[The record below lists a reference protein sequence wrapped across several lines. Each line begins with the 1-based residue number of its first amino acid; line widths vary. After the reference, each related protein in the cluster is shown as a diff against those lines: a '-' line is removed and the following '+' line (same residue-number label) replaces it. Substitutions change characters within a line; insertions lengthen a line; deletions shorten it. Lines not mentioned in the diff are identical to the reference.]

1 MSEIQNN
8 VEHFLKVQG
17 KSKRDLAKA
26 LKIRENS
33 INRTLK
39 NPGIKLSK
47 IDIIADFFGVSRIE
61 ILSNQN
67 LIKEPDDE
75 FQRLNPYDTTNQL
88 TISNL
93 ADTVN
98 RNSKII
104 ENLVQIIAEKI
115 PDKKE

>member
-1 MSEIQNN
+1 MTEFQNN
-8 VEHFLKVQG
+8 VENLLKEQG
-17 KSKRDLAKA
+17 KTKRDLAKK
-26 LKIRENS
+26 LGIKENS

-39 NPGIKLSK
+39 NPGIGLSK
-47 IDIIADFFGVSRIE
+47 IDMIAEFLEVDRIVL
-61 ILSNQN
+61 LSKKE
-67 LIKEPDDE
+67 LVKEPDVE

-93 ADTVN
+93 SDTVN

-115 PDKKE
+115 PDKKD